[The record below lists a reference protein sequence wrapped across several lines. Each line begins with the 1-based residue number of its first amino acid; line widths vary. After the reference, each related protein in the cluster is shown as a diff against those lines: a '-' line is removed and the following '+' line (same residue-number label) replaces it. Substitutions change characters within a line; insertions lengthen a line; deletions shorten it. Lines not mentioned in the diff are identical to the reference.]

1 MARSRLHRNVIAL
14 GAVSLLTDFS
24 SEMIYP
30 LLPVFLTTTLG
41 AGPAALGIIE
51 GVAETTASLL
61 KLFSGAWSD
70 RTGRKKP
77 LVLAGYG
84 ISAAM
89 RPLVGFATAWGHVLA
104 VRFSDRIGK
113 GIRSSP
119 RDALIAGS
127 VPAQDRGRAFGLQRA
142 MDHLGAVVGP
152 L

>member
-1 MARSRLHRNVIAL
+1 MDSKRLHRNVLAL

-24 SEMIYP
+24 SEMIYL

-51 GVAETTASLL
+51 GVAETTASLF

-84 ISAAM
+84 ISTAM
-89 RPLVGFATAWGHVLA
+89 RPLVGFATGWGHVLA
-104 VRFSDRIGK
+104 VRFSDVSAK
-113 GIRSSP
+113 E
-119 RDALIAGS
+119 
-127 VPAQDRGRAFGLQRA
+127 FGLPPA
-142 MDHLGAVVGP
+142 TP
-152 L
+152 